1 VEYEDIFHLEGDQL
15 KTTDILK
22 HKIVTLSDKVICVKP
37 YKLPFVARTQIDDQ
51 IKELI
56 EKDIIEES
64 ISPWNAPALV
74 VPKKTDASGVQKYRM
89 VIDYRRLNEI
99 TVGDTY
105 PMPMISELIENIG
118 AKRYFTKLDLKSGFY
133 HIPLEEES
141 KEKTAFS
148 TPSGK
153 YQYKKT
159 PMGLKS
165 SPATFVR
172 MMNAAL
178 TGLTNFKCLV
188 YMDDILVY
196 GKNEKEHFDNLIE
209 VFKRLRK
216 HNLTLNPDKCEF
228 MKNECE
234 YLGFIIDEEGVK
246 PDPGLVAAVVDFN
259 PPRTK

>member
-1 VEYEDIFHLEGDQL
+1 
-15 KTTDILK
+15 
-22 HKIVTLSDKVICVKP
+22 
-37 YKLPFVARTQIDDQ
+37 
-51 IKELI
+51 
-56 EKDIIEES
+56 
-64 ISPWNAPALV
+64 
-74 VPKKTDASGVQKYRM
+74 M
-89 VIDYRRLNEI
+89 VIDYRKLNEI

-118 AKRYFTKLDLKSGFY
+118 SKRYFTKLDLKSGFY

-178 TGLTNFKCLV
+178 AGLTNFKCLV
-188 YMDDILVY
+188 YMDD
-196 GKNEKEHFDNLIE
+196 
-209 VFKRLRK
+209 
-216 HNLTLNPDKCEF
+216 T
-228 MKNECE
+228 
-234 YLGFIIDEEGVK
+234 
-246 PDPGLVAAVVDFN
+246 
-259 PPRTK
+259 